1 MCVFIPLL
9 PLFILEDREIEKII
23 DNPVIIPYKI
33 ELGYEHLTAN
43 QILDV
48 LLPDEDKREIP
59 SSFETVGHIAH
70 MNLPE
75 EMSQKNKSIIAQVI
89 LDKNPSIRTVLT
101 KIGTISSTF
110 RNFEMQILA
119 GDSDTLVE
127 LV

>member
-1 MCVFIPLL
+1 MFIPLL

-33 ELGYEHLTAN
+33 ELGYEHLTAS
-43 QILDV
+43 QILNV

-101 KIGTISSTF
+101 KIGTISGTF